1 MLKFS
6 ICLPATRPS
15 TVGFTIQSIKAQTVE
30 DWELIVV
37 GQRDATDLRAVVGE
51 AQQYDSRVRWT
62 DVGQPGS
69 SHARNAALRAASG
82 ELVAMIDDDCEAAPG
97 WLATLADCLDM
108 HPDIGLVGG
117 ALIAPPAAHR
127 GPGNC
132 PSLMPSD
139 SVYDPVQ
146 DRGIAPAGWDWLT
159 ANVAFRR
166 PLLQQIGLFDECLGP
181 GAHFQSC
188 EDTDFKLRFERAG
201 IRMRSTPRARVT
213 HRFGWRYGLRAV
225 LSHQKN
231 YARGNGAMAA
241 KLTLMGEPRGL
252 TWWRAMR
259 EECLT
264 RWYQRRQPAQLPAGL
279 RRWYYFSGAYRECLR
294 EYRVDPSGLLAPIAH
309 TANGVPLTA
318 A

>member
-1 MLKFS
+1 MKFS
-6 ICLPATRPS
+6 ICLPATRAS
-15 TVGFTIQSIKAQTVE
+15 TVGFAIRSVQAQSVE
-30 DWELIVV
+30 DWELIVI
-37 GQRDATDLRAVVGE
+37 GQGDATEVRAVVSE
-51 AQQYDSRVRWT
+51 AQRHDSRVRWT
-62 DVGQPGS
+62 YISQSGS
-69 SHARNAALRAASG
+69 SRARNAGLRAANG
-82 ELVAMIDDDCEAAPG
+82 ELVAMLDDDCEAAPD
-97 WLATLADCLDM
+97 WLATLASYLDGEAE
-108 HPDIGLVGG
+108 IGLVGG
-117 ALIAPPAAHR
+117 ALIAPPAARR

-132 PSLMPSD
+132 PSLVPSE
-139 SVYDPVQ
+139 SVYDPVH
-146 DRGIAPAGWDWLT
+146 DGMVAPPGWDWVT

-166 PLLQQIGLFDECLGP
+166 QLLQQVGFLDESLGP
-181 GAHFQSC
+181 GSSFASC

-201 IRMRSTPRARVT
+201 VRMRTTPRARVL

-225 LSHQKN
+225 LRHQKN

-252 TWWRAMR
+252 TWWQAMR

-264 RWYQRRQPAQLPAGL
+264 RWYRRRQPAQLPAGL

-294 EYRVDPSGLLAPIAH
+294 EYRVDPSGLLAPVAR